1 MTAPS
6 GHIFVLILTPPLHAI
21 QPSLPFSPSPIFAQS
36 HGLLPA
42 ACLSVCLIFISLSLF
57 TSVTYP
63 FSYNTPSH
71 SVYTYYQS
79 CIIIIGRSLR
89 FSGPG
94 PGSGSRDCSTL
105 NASLVVCVFGFGFGC
120 ACVSVALPAL
130 DRCSLARSLVRSF
143 VARHAA
149 IRRPQPRRT
158 VAPAAQVI

>member
-1 MTAPS
+1 MTAPL

-36 HGLLPA
+36 DGLLPA

-130 DRCSLARSLVRSF
+130 DRCSLARSFFGWLLGTLLFVVRN
-143 VARHAA
+143 
-149 IRRPQPRRT
+149 P
-158 VAPAAQVI
+158 VAPSHLLLR